1 MRILLFSSY
10 GMLAFLASKRL
21 LLSGELLFG
30 VSHHGLLRA
39 LHFRLPR
46 SVLCLGGR
54 ELRAACLGPFPC
66 GLGAVCAFVRFP
78 IAVFQYAASGLLV
91 LDKCF

>member
-1 MRILLFSSY
+1 
-10 GMLAFLASKRL
+10 MLAFLASKRL

-30 VSHHGLLRA
+30 GVAPRLAAGLA
-39 LHFRLPR
+39 F
-46 SVLCLGGR
+46 SAATFGAGLGSQ
-54 ELRAACLGPFPC
+54 ELRAACLGPFSC

-78 IAVFQYAASGLLV
+78 IAVFQYAASGLFV

>member
-1 MRILLFSSY
+1 MECWHFLRRNVSSSR
-10 GMLAFLASKRL
+10 GELSFGGVAPRLAAGLAFSAATFGAGL
-21 LLSGELLFG
+21 GE
-30 VSHHGLLRA
+30 
-39 LHFRLPR
+39 
-46 SVLCLGGR
+46 R
-54 ELRAACLGPFPC
+54 ELRAARLDPFPC

>member
-1 MRILLFSSY
+1 
-10 GMLAFLASKRL
+10 MLAFLASKRL

-39 LHFRLPR
+39 LHFTAATFGA
-46 SVLCLGGR
+46 VLGGR
-54 ELRAACLGPFPC
+54 ELRAARLDPFPC
-66 GLGAVCAFVRFP
+66 GLGAVCAFVRLP
-78 IAVFQYAASGLLV
+78 IAVFQYAVSGLLV